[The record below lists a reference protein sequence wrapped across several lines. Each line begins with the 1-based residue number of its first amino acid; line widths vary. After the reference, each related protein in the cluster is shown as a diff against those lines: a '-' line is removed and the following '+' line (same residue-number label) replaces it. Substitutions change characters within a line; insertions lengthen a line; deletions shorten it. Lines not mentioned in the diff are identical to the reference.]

1 MVYLFY
7 IEIEGNVVQ
16 VHTGS
21 TREPARLSWLGHL
34 DKVDIARISSRGR
47 AAVSKTG
54 GYGFESYILHLVRN
68 CGCDVLTHFNKK

>member
-34 DKVDIARISSRGR
+34 DKVDKARISSKEERL
-47 AAVSKTG
+47 S
-54 GYGFESYILHLVRN
+54 VRQIVMGSN
-68 CGCDVLTHFNKK
+68 PISSIK